1 MCQRLKAMIFHRQHN
16 KQTQN
21 KLGFKKRE
29 KKSVFSW
36 QLYNNIIDDNVAQPR
51 KFVHL
56 IENHD
61 IGFCSTQFNSFKK
74 IPHTQVTLRA
84 QSSQSIF
91 ALKLSS

>member
-21 KLGFKKRE
+21 KLGLKKE
-29 KKSVFSW
+29 KFYFSW

-74 IPHTQVTLRA
+74 IPH
-84 QSSQSIF
+84 SH
-91 ALKLSS
+91 K

>member
-21 KLGFKKRE
+21 KLGFKNKR

-61 IGFCSTQFNSFKK
+61 IGFCSTQFNSF
-74 IPHTQVTLRA
+74 
-84 QSSQSIF
+84 
-91 ALKLSS
+91 